1 MKSALLAVVW
11 IKFFSSEIQD
21 FLRVLLLSGRLG
33 EGKMTADDY
42 SEICPG
48 LIESAGGLQ
57 PGRGFIFQHSSDPKQ
72 KVKTGLKDSEGEK
85 ASLYSNK

>member
-1 MKSALLAVVW
+1 
-11 IKFFSSEIQD
+11 
-21 FLRVLLLSGRLG
+21 
-33 EGKMTADDY
+33 MTADDY